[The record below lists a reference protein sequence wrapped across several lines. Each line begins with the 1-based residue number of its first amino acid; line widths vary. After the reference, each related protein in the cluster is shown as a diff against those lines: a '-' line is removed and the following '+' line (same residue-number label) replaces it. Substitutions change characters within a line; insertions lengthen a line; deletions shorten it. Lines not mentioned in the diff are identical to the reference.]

1 MATFNSRDLLEALL
15 DRAERRILLRFGEI
29 ILRLKEEHSLGALA
43 KLISTGRIDDALD
56 LLNSAADRLASVVQ
70 SVWIGAG
77 SEVAEA
83 MSKALGIQVS
93 FDAVNTYAVA
103 AMQRSRLELVREFT
117 AQQRAATREAILDG
131 IRRGINP
138 REQARA
144 FRDSIGLTQRQQRA
158 VANYRRL
165 LEQNSSEALTRRLR
179 DARFDRS
186 LMAAIRDD
194 QPLSRQQIDRMVT
207 RYAERALKHRSE
219 TIARTEAL
227 RAVNEGAEENLR
239 QALANGVVRAE
250 DLTRTWNTAKDER
263 VRSSHAAMHRQER
276 AVGQP
281 FTSGAGVNLR
291 YPGDP
296 EAPADEVIGCRCVVA
311 TRISL

>member
-1 MATFNSRDLLEALL
+1 MATYDSRDLLEALL

-29 ILRLKEEHSLGALA
+29 VLALKREHSLDELA

-56 LLNSAADRLASVVQ
+56 LLNSAADRLATVVQ
-70 SVWIGAG
+70 TVWIGTG

-103 AMQRSRLELVREFT
+103 AMQRNRLDLVREFT
-117 AQQRAATREAILDG
+117 AQQRAATREALLDG

-179 DARFDRS
+179 DARFDRTLS
-186 LMAAIRDD
+186 AAIRND
-194 QPLSRQQIDRMVT
+194 QPLSRQQIDRMVA
-207 RYAERALKHRSE
+207 RYGERALKHRSE

-227 RAVNEGAEENLR
+227 RAVHEGAEENLR
-239 QALANGVVRAE
+239 QALSNGVLKAE
-250 DLTRTWNTAKDER
+250 DLKRIWNTAKDER
-263 VRSSHAAMHRQER
+263 VRKSHAFMHRQER
-276 AVGQP
+276 AVGEP
-281 FTSGAGVNLR
+281 FTSGSGASLR
-291 YPGDP
+291 YPGDS
-296 EAPADEVIGCRCVVA
+296 EAPAEEVIGCRCVVA
-311 TRISL
+311 TRVSL